1 MELFEIIEAYN
12 TSQENRDIIERIM
25 DKYVTYVRVQRE
37 MRRERRIQ

>member
-12 TSQENRDIIERIM
+12 TSQENREIIERIM
-25 DKYVTYVRVQRE
+25 DKYVTYVRVQRV